1 MADAKV
7 EVRLNGPLRVYG
19 EIEIVD
25 ADGKNYTV
33 PEGQWVTF
41 CRCGHSGKK
50 PFCDGAHRDCG
61 FEGESKA
68 Y

>member
-41 CRCGHSGKK
+41 CRCGQSGSRIVSI
-50 PFCDGAHRDCG
+50 DTLLNSTTRNLTR
-61 FEGESKA
+61 ST
-68 Y
+68 

>member
-7 EVRLNGPLRVYG
+7 EIRLNGPLRVYG

-33 PEGQWVTF
+33 PEGQWRFKGRSWTQWV
-41 CRCGHSGKK
+41 RV
-50 PFCDGAHRDCG
+50 
-61 FEGESKA
+61 
-68 Y
+68 